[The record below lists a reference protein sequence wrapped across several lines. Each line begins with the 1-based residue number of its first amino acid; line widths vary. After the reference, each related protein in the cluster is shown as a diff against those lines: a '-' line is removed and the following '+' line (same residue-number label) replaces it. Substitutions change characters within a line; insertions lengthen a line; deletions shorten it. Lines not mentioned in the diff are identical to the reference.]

1 MNAASGNTSES
12 SETPSTFCKVLS
24 PKGENIAGDPT
35 YQESGI
41 VRVSKPVSNFFR
53 IVKLRVVMN
62 IVVCSGPNSTCRL
75 RADDVA
81 AFTTLPALP
90 ALTAD
95 IAAAGARFPFE
106 ITQEYTEKSMDVREN
121 EPNLDEPT
129 LLPLLLRFQNENQ
142 V

>member
-1 MNAASGNTSES
+1 
-12 SETPSTFCKVLS
+12 
-24 PKGENIAGDPT
+24 
-35 YQESGI
+35 
-41 VRVSKPVSNFFR
+41 
-53 IVKLRVVMN
+53 MN
-62 IVVCSGPNSTCRL
+62 IVVCSGPNSTCSL

-81 AFTTLPALP
+81 AFTALPALP

-106 ITQEYTEKSMDVREN
+106 IFFFFFRTKRSFEITQEYTEKSMVVREN

-129 LLPLLLRFQNENQ
+129 LLPLLLCFQNENQ